1 MTDLITLILQLTTHI
16 TKTVCFPNDEL
27 PVILQAKITMYN
39 QEKNGPVA
47 EPTPI
52 PDTDL
57 NSGSLTIAVKHRQTS
72 TVQLKTPKPNQP
84 KKTSIPWV

>member
-1 MTDLITLILQLTTHI
+1 M
-16 TKTVCFPNDEL
+16 

-72 TVQLKTPKPNQP
+72 TVQLKTPKPNQQ
-84 KKTSIPWV
+84 KKNLHPTGLNKILLYSEVTRILKSRSLVLADNI